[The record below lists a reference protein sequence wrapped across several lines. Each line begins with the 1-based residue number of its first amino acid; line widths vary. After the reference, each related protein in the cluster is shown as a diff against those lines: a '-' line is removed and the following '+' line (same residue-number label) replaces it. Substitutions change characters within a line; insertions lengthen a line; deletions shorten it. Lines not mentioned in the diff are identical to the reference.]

1 MANGP
6 LGGFMP
12 TPAAPSQPPQ
22 VKVGSTAD
30 SRGNFNNFLKSM
42 NGASVNPPLAPS
54 MGAVTPVM
62 APNMPLIDIFDQPA
76 VQMMQRGGEA
86 EDFSDFAGFDDP
98 SDPFGDGGDSLQGDD
113 DSQIIGTPVDISQEV
128 AALPDVLTETDPGL
142 FADDPSS
149 ATPMGLQAPVA
160 QNFGATTPTLTFN
173 DLNQSQ
179 INEIRREINNRNEV
193 SLTEEDR
200 FFKDGD
206 LTPAGKVELDKRNK
220 EEFQLVSAGQIPPSE
235 YISAGTATDIL
246 GDKNIL
252 DLGMPGL
259 DVVKPGTSITTTPGG
274 TIITEGPGFRST
286 EKITRSSDQDI
297 GDNVANLARN
307 QLARNQVRNLNPNI
321 TSDVGQ
327 LSTLDPMQSN
337 LGIAPIG
344 EQRRGS
350 RGDMITASTPSIPVV
365 PQDMRDIIAQDEN
378 LARIEREQQAIRD
391 QRARVNLDRDQVM
404 ANLASVRPDIDL
416 AEGRGLRVGT
426 IPEIA
431 NVPEIDSSG
440 IPFVDPNEFDDGAMR
455 DQTLSAVTR
464 NINEAARRDNQFVGP
479 PLPPEDPFD
488 PDVGRR
494 VFATTPL
501 TLRRGKDNEIE
512 GVSLR
517 DIEGLYSL
525 PEGQAKGAPPTRLGL
540 GDIVLGPIEELGG
553 KIAGGIGLPE
563 GLSKIVSPLTT
574 FGKGILNLPGG
585 ITRAKIADA
594 ITDGKFTDIF
604 GREFPVRSDQIIR
617 NDRTGDI
624 TGIRNPS
631 DGPLAGKVAIGFDPD
646 DIDLYQGDDDQAST
660 PLIRRVR
667 TEEAPKAATGPSVP
681 NVFGSGQPAVT
692 QTVEE
697 TPTVVASP
705 FAPASSA
712 IRPITFDTGQLNEL
726 IKLLTGVPARP
737 IVSAAN
743 GGLIR
748 AVDDFLATG

>member
-1 MANGP
+1 MPNEDKILSLGRLDTKQMPSLQQQFFRSGTPGGNIRSGLTYTGP
-6 LGGFMP
+6 GGSYTFSETMDQRK
-12 TPAAPSQPPQ
+12 PSGRDKFA
-22 VKVGSTAD
+22 VKSPDVYSEGTFDIKTSPKTYD
-30 SRGNFNNFLKSM
+30 D
-42 NGASVNPPLAPS
+42 
-54 MGAVTPVM
+54 AVQREERKQ
-62 APNMPLIDIFDQPA
+62 DIFDPSNITEEA
-76 VQMMQRGGEA
+76 LGARNRGDSQGVIETVKNAIKANEGNNMAIDNLVSQFGNLDPSIAELAGRTKRGVGEIGEIKRRDV
-86 EDFSDFAGFDDP
+86 EDFR
-98 SDPFGDGGDSLQGDD
+98 
-113 DSQIIGTPVDISQEV
+113 GTPTT
-128 AALPDVLTETDPGL
+128 LPP
-142 FADDPSS
+142 P
-149 ATPMGLQAPVA
+149 
-160 QNFGATTPTLTFN
+160 
-173 DLNQSQ
+173 
-179 INEIRREINNRNEV
+179 
-193 SLTEEDR
+193 
-200 FFKDGD
+200 
-206 LTPAGKVELDKRNK
+206 
-220 EEFQLVSAGQIPPSE
+220 EFVFD
-235 YISAGTATDIL
+235 Y
-246 GDKNIL
+246 
-252 DLGMPGL
+252 MPGSL
-259 DVVKPGTSITTTPGG
+259 GG
-274 TIITEGPGFRST
+274 P
-286 EKITRSSDQDI
+286 K
-297 GDNVANLARN
+297 
-307 QLARNQVRNLNPNI
+307 
-321 TSDVGQ
+321 
-327 LSTLDPMQSN
+327 
-337 LGIAPIG
+337 
-344 EQRRGS
+344 
-350 RGDMITASTPSIPVV
+350 
-365 PQDMRDIIAQDEN
+365 
-378 LARIEREQQAIRD
+378 
-391 QRARVNLDRDQVM
+391 
-404 ANLASVRPDIDL
+404 
-416 AEGRGLRVGT
+416 GT

-455 DQTLSAVTR
+455 DQTLSTVTR
-464 NINEAARRDNQFVGP
+464 NINEAKRRENEAKRRDNEFVGS
-479 PLPPEDPFD
+479 PLEREDPFD
-488 PDVGRR
+488 PNVGGITS
-494 VFATTPL
+494 ATTPL

-512 GVSLR
+512 GVSLK
-517 DIEGLYSL
+517 DMEGLYGL
-525 PEGQAKGAPPTRLGL
+525 PKGQAKGAAPTRLGL

-646 DIDLYQGDDDQAST
+646 DIDLYQGDDGQAST
-660 PLIRRVR
+660 PLIRRVKP
-667 TEEAPKAATGPSVP
+667 EEAPKAATGPSVP